1 MRRFRLLGLSTIAL
15 STLLDPLRGSE
26 QLTQD
31 LKRIFDSKELTPKRF
46 GPARWRDNGSSYTM
60 VEPASKPREGDDIVL
75 YETATGKRSVLV
87 PASELCPPG
96 ASKPL
101 SIDD

>member
-31 LKRIFDSKELTPKRF
+31 LKRIFDSKVLTPKPF
-46 GPARWRDNGSSYTM
+46 GPARWRDNGSSYTI
-60 VEPASKPREGDDIVL
+60 VESSSKIKDADDIVL
-75 YETATGKRSVLV
+75 YETATGKRSILV
-87 PASELCPPG
+87 EASALCPPG
-96 ASKPL
+96 ASK
-101 SIDD
+101 